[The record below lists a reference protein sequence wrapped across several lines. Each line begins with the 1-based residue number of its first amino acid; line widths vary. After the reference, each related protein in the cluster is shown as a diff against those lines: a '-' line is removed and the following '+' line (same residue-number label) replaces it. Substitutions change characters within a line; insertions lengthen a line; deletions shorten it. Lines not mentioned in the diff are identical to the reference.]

1 MVYGVTCIGGAVLDR
16 KLHLHAAPV
25 PGTSNPARM
34 VVADGG
40 VARNVAETL
49 ARLGVEVAL
58 VSRVGDDE
66 AGRTMLARLA
76 AAKVETSGV
85 VAVPGDHT
93 AEYVAVLHGHDLVVG
108 AAAMDVLDDIGVDV
122 VDRCWPPD
130 DAGGWAFLDCNC
142 SAATLDRAVARARCG
157 GVRLAVDA
165 VSTRKAV
172 RLPADLSGV
181 SALFCNRDEAAAW
194 LSRHGGDPNGGDP
207 NGGDPNG
214 GDPNGGDPNSGDP
227 NSDGRK
233 LAVRLRA
240 AGAAGVVLTRGTA
253 GLVVADAEDVR
264 EVPAVPVA
272 PVDVTG
278 AGDALVGGTL
288 AALLAGQELAE
299 AATFGAL
306 AAALTLE
313 SEHTV
318 RPDLSMRLVEQ
329 AAARRRTG
337 VRGRAPS

>member
-16 KLHLHAAPV
+16 KLHLHAPPV

-58 VSRVGDDE
+58 VSRVGTDA
-66 AGRTMLARLA
+66 AGRSMLAGLGA
-76 AAKVETSGV
+76 VKVDTSGV
-85 VAVPGDHT
+85 VAVPGGHT

-108 AAAMDVLDDIGVDV
+108 AAAMDVLDDIGVDD

-130 DAGGWAFLDCNC
+130 DAGAWAFLDCNC
-142 SAATLDRAVARARCG
+142 PAAALGRAVARARSG

-194 LSRHGGDPNGGDP
+194 LSQHGDPDGGDPDGGD
-207 NGGDPNG
+207 
-214 GDPNGGDPNSGDP
+214 
-227 NSDGRK
+227 RK

-240 AGAAGVVLTRGTA
+240 AGAAGVVLTRGMA
-253 GLVVADAEDVR
+253 GLVVADADDVR
-264 EVPAVPVA
+264 EVPAVPAA

-288 AALLAGQELAE
+288 AALLAGRELAE
-299 AATFGAL
+299 AAAFGAL
-306 AAALTLE
+306 VAALTLE

-318 RPDLSMRLVEQ
+318 RPDLTMQLVEQ
-329 AAARRRTG
+329 ATVRRCTG
-337 VRGRAPS
+337 VGGRAPS